1 MAAPQGDREESAQQ
15 VQGRVRRPTASNSGR
30 RRAGGLKGM
39 GVGFLEWGASDPIPA
54 LPAQSSTL
62 VSCLVEVGAASTSTT
77 TAIHADCHY
86 TLLQSYRRLSS

>member
-1 MAAPQGDREESAQQ
+1 MARRRRAAGAGAGPGAATNRFQFREE
-15 VQGRVRRPTASNSGR
+15 
-30 RRAGGLKGM
+30 AGGLKGM

-77 TAIHADCHY
+77 TAIHYSFREEWTC
-86 TLLQSYRRLSS
+86 